1 MEYYNQVTSEYLFA
15 LKQQRCHHKFKLEL
29 LSANENVIGEIIRDV
44 SLSTEGQVTI
54 NYGTITRRACTLTVM
69 NTDRRYTPNQN
80 SFFWVNR
87 KFKLW
92 LGIAYKENT
101 YWFAQGVFYATDV
114 SSDGNSITI
123 NGVDKGGALDGTLK
137 LNAVDGQYI
146 IETGSNIFNVVT
158 SLLSENMGVSMVD
171 PVEPIVDTYFKNQV
185 VQEEISISENEYIGD
200 LLTKLAESYGAD
212 VYYDVNGRLNFV
224 RLADCDLI
232 NGYDRI
238 PTQYRFDDSTARY
251 LNSTISCQYDF
262 VNAVTVFTNI
272 NATDSDGN
280 AIENV
285 SYTAYNKNPMSPI
298 NIYSIDIRRLE
309 SVETQ
314 YINGLT
320 KEQML
325 KRCKSHADY
334 LLLKSSMVKL
344 SVDFT
349 CITVPHLDVN
359 QIVIISDKAK
369 QIEDERF
376 VIQSISMPLSAS
388 ATTIQAVSLT
398 SLPADTNIE
407 MG

>member
-15 LKQQRCHHKFKLEL
+15 LRQQKCCHKVKLEL
-29 LSANENVIGEIIRDV
+29 LSTDESAIGEIIRNV
-44 SLSTEGQVTI
+44 SLSSEGQINI
-54 NYGTITRRACTLTVM
+54 NYGTITRRACTLTLM
-69 NTDRRYTPNQN
+69 NVDRRYTPNQN

-92 LGIAYKENT
+92 FGVAYKDNI
-101 YWFAQGVFYATDV
+101 YWFAQGVYYATDV
-114 SSDGNSITI
+114 SSDSNNITI

-137 LNAVDGQYI
+137 LNAVDSQYI

-158 SLLSENMGVSMVD
+158 GLLMENMGVSMVD
-171 PVEPIVDTYFKNQV
+171 PIEPIVDTYFKNQF
-185 VQEEISISENEYIGD
+185 VQEEVSISENEYIGD

-232 NGYDRI
+232 NGYDRL
-238 PTQYRFDDSTARY
+238 PSQYRFDDSTARY
-251 LNSTISCQYDF
+251 LQSTISYQYDF

-298 NIYSIDIRRLE
+298 NIYNINIRRLE

-314 YINGLT
+314 YINGLS
-320 KEQML
+320 KEQMI
-325 KRCKSHADY
+325 KRCKTHADY
-334 LLLKSSMVKL
+334 LLLKVSMVKL
-344 SVDFT
+344 SIDFS

-359 QIVIISDKAK
+359 QVIIVSDKAK
-369 QIEDERF
+369 EIENEKF
-376 VIQSISMPLSAS
+376 VIQSISLPLSAG

-398 SLPADTNIE
+398 SLPSDINIE